1 MEIKVIDNKILSDG
15 YVFTKSFAMI
25 SKNKVF
31 LVNQNQGTTILLDK
45 SLIDDCVNDWLTR
58 IDENLF
64 SKFIQRNFIVKD
76 KKSTKVKLN
85 CLPTFFLIDFTN

>member
-15 YVFTKSFAMI
+15 YIFTKSFAII

-45 SLIDDCVNDWLTR
+45 SLIGDFINDWLTR

-64 SKFIQRNFIVKD
+64 LKFIQRNFIVED
-76 KKSTKVKLN
+76 KKSTKVQLN
-85 CLPTFFLIDFTN
+85 CLPTFFLIDF